1 MELHIPDAI
10 AESGRLSEQ
19 EMLLELAVA
28 LFQRERLTAGQAA
41 RLAGLGRFDFQQVL
55 AARDI
60 ALHYGEEEFEEDL
73 ETVRWLEDREGDD
86 RRQ

>member
-28 LFQRERLTAGQAA
+28 LFRQGRLTVGQAA
-41 RLAGLGRFDFQQVL
+41 QLAGVARFDFHAVL
-55 AARDI
+55 AARD
-60 ALHYGEEEFEEDL
+60 ATMHYGEEEFEEDL
-73 ETVRWLEDREGDD
+73 ETLRWLENRENDD
-86 RRQ
+86 RCQ